1 MLTCLVVVFLSQI
14 IYYQNYENAIIHC
27 LNKVFVV
34 NNSARMYSYERCVN
48 RTHKMMERGWEKVV
62 LNTTEREI

>member
-1 MLTCLVVVFLSQI
+1 M
-14 IYYQNYENAIIHC
+14 HC

-62 LNTTEREI
+62 LNTTEKRFEVRLFTNPISFEFTNEF